1 MKIIL
6 KQDEPKLGSA
16 GDVLTVKDGYARNY
30 LIPRG
35 IAVIADKSNLNV
47 LQQDLKALELKKNKD
62 KRIAE
67 KFADKL
73 TSASIT
79 AKVKAGEEDKIF
91 GSVTTQD
98 IAALLKEK
106 GFDIDRKKI
115 ELTEP
120 IKELGVFQI
129 PLKLHQEVEA
139 KIKLFVIKED

>member
-16 GDVLTVKDGYARNY
+16 GDVVTVKDGYARNY

-35 IAVIADKSNLNV
+35 IAVVADKSNLNI
-47 LQQDLKALELKKNKD
+47 LQQDLNALELKKNKD

-73 TSASIT
+73 ASASIT

-98 IAALLKEK
+98 IAELLKEK

-115 ELTEP
+115 ELAEP

-129 PLKLHQEVEA
+129 PLRLHQDVEA
-139 KIKLFVIKED
+139 KIKLWVIKED